1 MKHLKHKTG
10 DIVGIA
16 EYAFLRIKE
25 ANIGVESEL

>member
-10 DIVGIA
+10 GIVGIA

-25 ANIGVESEL
+25 ANIWGRK